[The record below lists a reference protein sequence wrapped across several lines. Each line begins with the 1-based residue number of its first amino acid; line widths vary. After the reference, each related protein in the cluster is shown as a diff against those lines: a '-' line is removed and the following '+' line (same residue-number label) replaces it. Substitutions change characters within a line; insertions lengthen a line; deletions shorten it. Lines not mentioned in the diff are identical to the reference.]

1 MDEKKNWYALKVF
14 SNKVLA
20 FKELVEKDSVET
32 YIAMQQG
39 KPLISS
45 LMFIKSTEDY
55 LKSLR
60 EQHLSEIS
68 YYKRACYRGK
78 QVVYVPA
85 VIPDDQIE
93 VFRRATAEG
102 YEFRF
107 LGDLKNLNLNPG
119 DRVRVVE
126 GPFKGQE
133 GYLKRI
139 KKDRKFV
146 ITIGNIA
153 AFTIEGVTHRI
164 VEKM

>member
-1 MDEKKNWYALKVF
+1 MNDHKNWYALKVF

-39 KPLISS
+39 KPLVSS

-55 LKSLR
+55 LRSLR
-60 EQHLSEIS
+60 VQHISKVS
-68 YYKRACYRGK
+68 YYKRACYREK
-78 QVVYVPA
+78 QVVFVPA
-85 VIPDDQIE
+85 VIPDEQME

-102 YEFRF
+102 CEYRF
-107 LGDLKNLNLNPG
+107 LGDIQTLNLKLG
-119 DRVRVVE
+119 DRVRVIE
-126 GPFKGQE
+126 GPFQGQI

-146 ITIGNIA
+146 ITIGSIA
-153 AFTIEGVTHRI
+153 AFTIEGVTYKM
-164 VEKM
+164 VEKI